1 MLGQAGGEGGRA
13 TRQTPLPQS
22 VVPQRRG
29 VTWES
34 AQDRVWMFLSIADSA
49 NVSPIGFTLGN
60 VPREDWHHSSDL
72 KGVPLSY
79 PHVLCAQVKFA
90 GERIGIFHKIECDCY
105 II

>member
-29 VTWES
+29 VAWES

-49 NVSPIGFTLGN
+49 NVSTIGFTLGN
-60 VPREDWHHSSDL
+60 VPREDWHHSSDRSDYFS
-72 KGVPLSY
+72 VEMSILSGLTFKEFNTH
-79 PHVLCAQVKFA
+79 P
-90 GERIGIFHKIECDCY
+90 G
-105 II
+105 